1 MSDLKMVLTDR
12 AILHLA
18 PAQKGQYLV
27 RDTEMRGFFL
37 IVGAKRKTFTV
48 QGEYWKDGTRS
59 SKRIAVGVA
68 GDISTRDARIKA
80 KNLLARIVKGEF
92 AEAAQDKPTLAP
104 APVGVTL
111 RQAWERYRTAHM
123 ERKERSPA
131 TIRGYADHV
140 ERLLADWLDKPLR
153 ELGETPS
160 IVAERHD
167 KISRENG
174 PNAANGC
181 MRTLRAIYNH
191 ARRSHRELPPENP
204 TLAVDWNQEKRRDT
218 AMGPDDLPDWFSQAA
233 RLRHAVRR
241 EFHLFTLLSGSRPGA
256 LCQARIEH
264 FNFSERL
271 LHVPRP
277 KGGAKRAFDI
287 PLSRPMIRCLVRAM
301 RAGRMLLPRHADKWI
316 FVAESAEGHLV
327 VHKERRDVLSKYG
340 NDLRQTYR
348 TLGQAAGLSEVD
360 MHLLMNHSLPGVNA
374 GYITRAKL
382 ITGHLRDAQSK
393 LSRLAIDR
401 GTARGPDSEGRIW
414 PLLPSRKIGDP
425 TIDLVAPD
433 PRSLGGLKSYAMAAE
448 QRKANDRARRAA

>member
-1 MSDLKMVLTDR
+1 MSDLKMALSDK
-12 AILHLA
+12 AILRLSLA
-18 PAQKGQYLV
+18 DKGQYLV
-27 RDTEMRGFFL
+27 RDTEMKGFFL

-48 QGEYWKDGTRS
+48 QGEHWKDGRRS
-59 SKRIAVGVA
+59 SKKIAVGVA

-80 KNLLARIVKGEF
+80 KDLLARIAKGDFADE
-92 AEAAQDKPTLAP
+92 AEAKSAP
-104 APVGVTL
+104 VQVAVGVTL

-131 TIRGYADHV
+131 TIRGYADHM
-140 ERLLADWLDKPLR
+140 ERLLADWLDTPLR

-160 IVAERHD
+160 RVAERHD
-167 KISRENG
+167 KISTKNG
-174 PNAANGC
+174 PTAANGC
-181 MRTLRAIYNH
+181 MRTLRAVYNH

-218 AMGPDDLPDWFSQAA
+218 AMGPDDLPAWFAQAA
-233 RLRHAVRR
+233 QMRHAVRR

-264 FNFSERL
+264 INFKERV

-301 RAGRMLLPRHADKWI
+301 RAGRMVLPRHADKWI
-316 FVAESAEGHLV
+316 FVAESAEGHMV
-327 VHKERRDVLSKYG
+327 VHKEKRDVLSKFG

-360 MHLLMNHSLPGVNA
+360 MHLLMNHSLPGVSA

-382 ITGHLRDAQSK
+382 ITGHLRDAQEK
-393 LSRLAIDR
+393 LSRLAIEK
-401 GTARGPDSEGRIW
+401 GTANGPDKDGRVW
-414 PLLPSRKIGDP
+414 PLLPSRKIGVP
-425 TIDLVAPD
+425 LIDRSC
-433 PRSLGGLKSYAMAAE
+433 PRA
-448 QRKANDRARRAA
+448 